1 MGATWARWL
10 GATRQL
16 GLEAAAGVAAVPGS
30 WDTMTGSDDEEDAN
44 HDVDGPAILTQP
56 DQAAGVALEA
66 MVGVAAVPGEEE

>member
-1 MGATWARWL
+1 
-10 GATRQL
+10 
-16 GLEAAAGVAAVPGS
+16 
-30 WDTMTGSDDEEDAN
+30 MTGSDDEEDAN